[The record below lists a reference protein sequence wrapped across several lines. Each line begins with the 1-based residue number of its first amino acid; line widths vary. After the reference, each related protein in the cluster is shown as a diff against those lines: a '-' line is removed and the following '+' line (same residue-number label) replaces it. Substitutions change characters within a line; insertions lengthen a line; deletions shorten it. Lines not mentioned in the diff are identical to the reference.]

1 MMPAQRTTKQAAAL
15 LLDLKGWTY
24 DEAYGGPSDG
34 RRFAVAKGQ
43 GDLRSIPVLGVAC
56 RAHLSQLVMTSWGLR
71 SGGLLALP
79 ARSSPPPPARA
90 PPGAAEGPELQLLD
104 LELRPRDRTSTK
116 EQRKNE

>member
-1 MMPAQRTTKQAAAL
+1 MMPAQRTTKRAAAL
-15 LLDLKGWTY
+15 LLDLKGRTY

-34 RRFAVAKGQ
+34 RRFAVAKGAR
-43 GDLRSIPVLGVAC
+43 RSAVYPSVGVAC
-56 RAHLSQLVMTSWGLR
+56 RAHLSQLVLTSWGLR

-90 PPGAAEGPELQLLD
+90 PPGAAEGPELQPLD

-116 EQRKNE
+116 EQRRNE